1 MIIIRFLRVSLFRWF
16 SSMLYI
22 EYFKA
27 AANGNCPRDAVIT
40 TRSSCEIGA
49 RTSGLQYVSDCNTC
63 PDRELPS
70 GCFYY
75 STDPSDKQV
84 WFNDLTDIS
93 STNPEKYEYGFGGF
107 CMRSGTITMLY
118 KAIFLRMIILK

>member
-1 MIIIRFLRVSLFRWF
+1 
-16 SSMLYI
+16 MLYI

-27 AANGNCPRDAVIT
+27 AANENCPRDAVIT

-49 RTSGLQYVSDCNTC
+49 RNSGLHYMSSIFHLTHSIWTY
-63 PDRELPS
+63 LPS

-75 STDPSDKQV
+75 STDTDPLDKQV

-93 STNPEKYEYGFGGF
+93 STNPAKYEYGFGGF
-107 CMRSGTITMLY
+107 CMRSGKNTILY
-118 KAIFLRMIILK
+118 KTNLIVANGYFNTKTLYGLILT

>member
-1 MIIIRFLRVSLFRWF
+1 MF
-16 SSMLYI
+16 YI
-22 EYFKA
+22 EYFRA
-27 AANGNCPRDAVIT
+27 AANENCPRDAVIT

-49 RTSGLQYVSDCNTC
+49 RSSGLHYVSDCNTC

-75 STDPSDKQV
+75 STNPSDKQV

-93 STNPEKYEYGFGGF
+93 STDPAKYEYGFGGF
-107 CMRSGTITMLY
+107 CMRSGKTQFLY
-118 KAIFLRMIILK
+118 KINLSLVNEYY